1 MATIAFSAEKG
12 GSCKTTMSLHLSWWK
27 AKKGERVLLV
37 DLDSQASAT
46 RVLLKN
52 QLPESG
58 HVGHVLLR
66 MAEAKQ
72 VIVRGSG
79 GVDLLP
85 SHPELSGAIQLLS
98 KELGPERRLSL
109 LLGPLAQEYSSI
121 VLDCPPG
128 RSLLLIG
135 ALLASQ
141 AAVVPVVPDLF
152 GIHGLAGLLEL
163 LPLVNRD
170 LGGHCSFTGAIVSR
184 ATRTKLSNE
193 AVGQL
198 KKDLGSKLL
207 AVIPDSVKVSE
218 ALAASVPA
226 WAHAPGSPVAEALSL
241 ACQSIHGN
249 EVGGL
254 SNVA

>member
-1 MATIAFSAEKG
+1 MAITALAAEKG
-12 GSCKTTMSLHLSWWK
+12 GSTKTTLALHLAWWTAARK
-27 AKKGERVLLV
+27 EKVLLV

-52 QLPESG
+52 RLPETG
-58 HVGHVLLR
+58 HVGHALLR
-66 MAEAKQ
+66 MAEARG

-85 SHPELSGAIQLLS
+85 SHPELSGAIQLLG

-109 LLGPLAQEYSSI
+109 ILEPLAREYETI
-121 VLDCPPG
+121 ILDCPPG
-128 RSLLLIG
+128 RSLLLVG

-170 LGGHCSFTGAIVSR
+170 LGGQCSFKGAVVSR
-184 ATRTKLSNE
+184 ATRTKLANE
-193 AVGQL
+193 AVGHL
-198 KKDLGSKLL
+198 RRDLGAKLL
-207 AVIPDSVKVSE
+207 AVVPDSVKVSE

-226 WAHAPGSPVAEALSL
+226 WAHAPGSPVAEALLL
-241 ACQSIHGN
+241 ACKSIHGK
-249 EVGGL
+249 EGGI
-254 SNVA
+254 SRVA

>member
-1 MATIAFSAEKG
+1 MAIVAFCAEKG
-12 GSCKTTMSLHLSWWK
+12 GSCKTTMALHLAWWK
-27 AKKGERVLLV
+27 AKREKVLLV

-46 RVLLKN
+46 RVLLRN

-58 HVGHVLLR
+58 HIGHALLR
-66 MAEAKQ
+66 MVEPEK
-72 VIVRGSG
+72 VIVAGSG

-85 SHPELSGAIQLLS
+85 SHPELGGAIQLLG

-109 LLGPLAQEYSSI
+109 LLGPLAQEYATI

-128 RSLLLIG
+128 RSLLLLG
-135 ALLASQ
+135 ALLAAQ

-163 LPLVNRD
+163 LPQVNRD
-170 LGGHCSFTGAIVSR
+170 LGGQCSFKGAIVSR
-184 ATRTKLSNE
+184 ATRTRLSNE

-198 KKDLGSKLL
+198 KRDLGPKLL
-207 AVIPDSVKVSE
+207 AIIPDSVKVSE

-249 EVGGL
+249 EAGGL